1 MKVRIV
7 IYKNGEIVA
16 DLTKQTTEKEIASMI
31 AEMNQRNASGKGSVV
46 MNESTD
52 LITFVVDK

>member
-16 DLTKQTTEKEIASMI
+16 DLTKKTTDKEVASMI
-31 AEMNQRNASGKGSVV
+31 TEMNQRNASGNGSVV